1 MAKERTSIRQ
11 MRKIR
16 NIGIIAHI
24 DAGKT
29 TVTERLLFVTGRTH
43 KIGEVHD
50 GEAVMDF
57 LPQEQERGITIMSAV
72 TSLEWRGHD
81 VHLIDTPGHVDFT
94 MEVERSLRVLDGA
107 VVVFDGVSGVQP
119 QSETVWRQA
128 DTYNIPRIAFINK
141 LDRVGADFNYAFQ
154 TIREHFSQLPV
165 PMQLPIGVSA
175 DFSGVVD
182 LVRMRACT
190 WTKDDPKTTVEAEIP
205 VDMAEEAETARENL
219 LDVASE
225 FDDDLAEA
233 YLDGDE
239 IDNKALLMAIRKGTI
254 EGKLVPVYAGSALKN
269 RGIPPLLDAIVD
281 ILPSPLDL
289 PPVAGENPKTHEIE
303 TRQPDP
309 QGPLCGLAFKVQLN
323 EDGRRMTFVRL
334 YSGILEERCDVLN
347 VRTNKKEKVSRVFL
361 MHAKERTRLKSVSA
375 GHVVALMG
383 MKDINTG
390 DTFTSLDAP
399 ILLEP
404 IQAYTPVIS
413 QAVEAETNEQREKLL
428 EALAKLAQEDPTF
441 KYREDDDTGQ
451 VVMSGMGELHL
462 DVLTHRLKTDFHLNI
477 TTGRPQ
483 VLYAETPTKPATG
496 TGLFHQDTEEL
507 HAHCE
512 VFLQVEPIE
521 RGAGISFAVDNQ
533 EIPDD
538 QARAVEEGAR
548 DSLTGG
554 VLHGYAVTDCK
565 VKLLKIQGQEGFK
578 LPEAGIKIATMN
590 ALKTALLDADVS
602 VLAPIGAVE
611 VVVPEAFLGQA
622 LGSLQARKGV
632 IQSMDTKA
640 IVVVIHAEAPI
651 ENMFGFSTELRSVTQ
666 GRGTFTMQFDR
677 YDIVSDVKF
686 R

>member
-128 DTYNIPRIAFINK
+128 DTYKIPRIAFINK
-141 LDRVGADFNYAFQ
+141 LDRVGADFNYAVSTVQ
-154 TIREHFSQLPV
+154 EHFSQRPV
-165 PMQLPIGVSA
+165 PMQLPIGLSS

-182 LVRMRACT
+182 LIKIKAYK
-190 WTKDDPKTTVEAEIP
+190 WDKDDPKNAIESDIP
-205 VDMAEEAETARENL
+205 SNMAEEVKIARDSL
-219 LDVASE
+219 IDVASE
-225 FDDDLAEA
+225 FDDELAEA
-233 YLDGDE
+233 YLNGDE
-239 IDNKALLMAIRKGTI
+239 IDGKTLLKAIREGTI
-254 EGKLVPVYAGSALKN
+254 LGEIVPVYAGSALKN

-289 PPVAGENPKTHEIE
+289 PPVAGENPRTHEEE

-309 QGPLCGLAFKVQLN
+309 NESLCGLAFKVQLN
-323 EDGRRMTFVRL
+323 EDGRRMIFVRL

-347 VRTNKKEKVSRVFL
+347 VRTNKKEKVSRIFL

-383 MKDINTG
+383 MKSINTG

-399 ILLEP
+399 ILLET
-404 IQAYTPVIS
+404 IQSYTPVIS

-428 EALAKLAQEDPTF
+428 EALGKLAQEDPTF
-441 KYREDDDTGQ
+441 RYREDKDTGQ

-462 DVLTHRLKTDFHLNI
+462 DVLTHRLKNDFKLEL

-496 TGLFHQDTEEL
+496 SGVFHQDTEEL

-512 VFLQVEPIE
+512 VVLQVEPIG
-521 RGAGISFAVDNQ
+521 RGKGISFAVDNP
-533 EIPDD
+533 EIPDE
-538 QARAVEEGAR
+538 QARSVEDGAT

-554 VLHGYAVTDCK
+554 VLHGYSVTDCK
-565 VKLLKIQGQEGFK
+565 VTLKKVQGQDGFK

-590 ALKTALLDADVS
+590 ALKNALQEADVS
-602 VLAPIGAVE
+602 VLAPIAAIE

-622 LGSLQARKGV
+622 LGSLQARKGM
-632 IQSMDTKA
+632 ILSMDTKA
-640 IVVVIHAEAPI
+640 MIVVVQAEAPI

-677 YDIVSDVKF
+677 YDIVSDIKF
-686 R
+686 K